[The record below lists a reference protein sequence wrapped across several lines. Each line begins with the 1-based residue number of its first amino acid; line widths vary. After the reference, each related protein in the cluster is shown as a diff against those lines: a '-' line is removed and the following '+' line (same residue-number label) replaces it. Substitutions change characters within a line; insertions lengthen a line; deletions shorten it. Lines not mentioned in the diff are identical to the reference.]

1 MRFVALHVMYNMLQT
16 GLSSGSKV
24 MVLGKK
30 YDPTQE
36 QAYKDI
42 TNLGRGGVV
51 SIVEVAPTV
60 TMGPNSNTIVDTP
73 TGAGPF

>member
-42 TNLGRGGVV
+42 TNLGRGGGVQHC
-51 SIVEVAPTV
+51 S
-60 TMGPNSNTIVDTP
+60 
-73 TGAGPF
+73 

>member
-1 MRFVALHVMYNMLQT
+1 MRFVALHVMFNMLQT

-51 SIVEVAPTV
+51 QHCGSCSYSHNGTY
-60 TMGPNSNTIVDTP
+60 
-73 TGAGPF
+73 